1 MHDFT
6 LPALATIGIV
16 VLLLV
21 LGFHVGKIRGVTKID
36 APAMSGHP
44 LLERAI
50 RVQMN
55 TIESVLLLL
64 PLMWIY
70 AAFGSPSV
78 AALMGGL
85 WIVARIWYAK
95 AYMADPSKRTHSF
108 VAGMVTIVVLF
119 IGATWSVLARLL
131 MNT

>member
-6 LPALATIGIV
+6 LPALVTLGIV
-16 VLLLV
+16 VLLFV
-21 LGFHVGKIRGVTKID
+21 LAFNVGRQRGIHKID
-36 APAMSGHP
+36 APAMTGHP
-44 LLERAI
+44 MLERAI

-70 AAFGSPSV
+70 AAFGNPKV

-85 WIVARIWYAK
+85 WIAARIWYAR
-95 AYMADPSKRTHSF
+95 AYMADPGNRSKAF
-108 VAGMVTIVVLF
+108 AAGLLAIVVLF
-119 IGATWSVLARLL
+119 IGAAWNVVARLI
-131 MNT
+131 

>member
-6 LPALATIGIV
+6 LPALVTLGIV
-16 VLLLV
+16 ALLFMLA
-21 LGFHVGKIRGVTKID
+21 FNVGKQRGIHKID
-36 APAMSGHP
+36 APAMTGHP
-44 LLERAI
+44 MLERAI

-64 PLMWIY
+64 PLMWVF
-70 AAFGSPSV
+70 AAFGSPKI

-95 AYMADPSKRTHSF
+95 AYMADPGNRSKSF
-108 VAGMVTIVVLF
+108 IAGMLTIAVLF
-119 IGATWSVLARLL
+119 LGSLWCVVMRLL
-131 MNT
+131 

>member
-6 LPALATIGIV
+6 LPALVTLGIV
-16 VLLLV
+16 ALLFVLAV
-21 LGFHVGKIRGVTKID
+21 NVGKQRGVYKID
-36 APAMSGHP
+36 APAMTGHP
-44 LLERAI
+44 MLERAI

-70 AAFGSPSV
+70 AAFGSPKW
-78 AALMGGL
+78 AALIGAW

-95 AYMADPSKRTHSF
+95 AYMADPGNRSKAF
-108 VAGMVTIVVLF
+108 AAGVLAIVVLF
-119 IGATWSVLARLL
+119 IVSAWNVVARLV
-131 MNT
+131 

>member
-6 LPALATIGIV
+6 LPALVTLGIV
-16 VLLLV
+16 VLLFV
-21 LGFHVGKIRGVTKID
+21 LAFNVGRQRGIHKID
-36 APAMSGHP
+36 APAMTGHP
-44 LLERAI
+44 MLERAI

-70 AAFGSPSV
+70 AAFGNPKV

-85 WIVARIWYAK
+85 WIAARIWYAR
-95 AYMADPSKRTHSF
+95 AYMADPGNRSKAF
-108 VAGMVTIVVLF
+108 AAGLLAIVVLF
-119 IGATWSVLARLL
+119 IGAAWSVVARLV
-131 MNT
+131 

>member
-6 LPALATIGIV
+6 LPALVTIAIV
-16 VLLLV
+16 ALLFV
-21 LGFHVGKIRGVTKID
+21 LGFYVGKMRGVTKID
-36 APAMSGHP
+36 APAMTGHP

-70 AAFGSPSV
+70 AAFGKPAV
-78 AALMGGL
+78 AALLGGL
-85 WIVARIWYAK
+85 WAISRVWYAK
-95 AYMADPSKRTHSF
+95 AYMADPGNRTKSF
-108 VAGMVTIVVLF
+108 IAGMLTIVLLF
-119 IGATWSVLARLL
+119 IAATWSVVSRLL
-131 MNT
+131 G

>member
-6 LPALATIGIV
+6 LPALVTLGIV
-16 VLLLV
+16 VLLFV
-21 LGFHVGKIRGVTKID
+21 LAFNVGRQRGIHKID
-36 APAMSGHP
+36 APAMTGHP
-44 LLERAI
+44 MLERAI

-70 AAFGSPSV
+70 AAFGNPKV

-85 WIVARIWYAK
+85 WIAARIWYAR
-95 AYMADPSKRTHSF
+95 AYMADPGNRSKAF
-108 VAGMVTIVVLF
+108 AAGLLAIVLLF
-119 IGATWSVLARLL
+119 IGAAWNVVARLI
-131 MNT
+131 

>member
-6 LPALATIGIV
+6 LPALVTLGIV
-16 VLLLV
+16 VLLFV
-21 LGFHVGKIRGVTKID
+21 LAFNVGRQRGIHKID
-36 APAMSGHP
+36 APAMTGHP
-44 LLERAI
+44 MLERAI

-70 AAFGSPSV
+70 AAFGNPKV

-85 WIVARIWYAK
+85 WIAARIWYAR
-95 AYMADPSKRTHSF
+95 AYMADPGNRSKAFAASLL
-108 VAGMVTIVVLF
+108 AIVVLF
-119 IGATWSVLARLL
+119 IGAAWSVVARLV
-131 MNT
+131 